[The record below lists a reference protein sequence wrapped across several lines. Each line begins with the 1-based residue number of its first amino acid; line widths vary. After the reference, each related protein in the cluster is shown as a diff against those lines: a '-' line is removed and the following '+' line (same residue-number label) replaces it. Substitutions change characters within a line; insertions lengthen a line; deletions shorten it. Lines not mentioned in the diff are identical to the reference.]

1 MKREIILRWLRK
13 AESDLKSARIL
24 LDARDVV
31 TDTSVFT
38 VSRQ

>member
-24 LDARDVV
+24 LDARMW
-31 TDTSVFT
+31 
-38 VSRQ
+38 